1 MSASTTTIDR
11 SKLYGVL
18 HEPSGKPIVR
28 QVRVLKV
35 GIGVPI
41 GPDVHV
47 WIDQNRQW
55 CVEVV
60 SYVNGKRQSHVQ
72 PLAQRANA
80 EALYA
85 QQRKT
90 APERNAPRKL
100 PHFTFLRPDAQG
112 KFVHDFDTIELHG
125 PTPTEIDI
133 VFLNENAFDAS
144 FQAWSTSK
152 LLCEGNGIDARRNV
166 EWPQTPEE
174 RASAE
179 QARKQNQRFF
189 PIVNGCY
196 TAGCRFAIGDK
207 RQCKPH
213 GKLTFQLM
221 NAPTLGGSC
230 QFDTTGFRSIAQL
243 AGSIDQIRLMTGR
256 GNPEAGS
263 VAGIPL
269 KFVLRPYKVQVGDKS
284 SIQYGVSLEFRAKS
298 LVEMARLL
306 HAHTSEFRQLV
317 ALPAAATPMN
327 HESSQGT
334 PEDEAGLTGE
344 PVPDPTAADP
354 TVTSPAVADPAVI
367 DAEEGSEAAAMN
379 GEFYGLFPEQV
390 HREPHLAPG
399 PPQGSMPRRRSEAH
413 QQALS

>member
-1 MSASTTTIDR
+1 MSATATTMDR

-18 HEPSGKPIVR
+18 HEASGRPIVR

-35 GIGVPI
+35 GIGVPT

-47 WIDQNRQW
+47 WIAQNRQS
-55 CVEVV
+55 CNQVG
-60 SYVNGKRQSHVQ
+60 SYVNGKRQSQVKRSEK
-72 PLAQRANA
+72 RADA
-80 EALYA
+80 EAFSVP
-85 QQRKT
+85 QRKT

-100 PHFTFLRPDAQG
+100 PYFTFLRTDAQG

-125 PTPTEIDI
+125 PIPTEIDI
-133 VFLNENAFDAS
+133 VFLNESAFDAS

-166 EWPQTPEE
+166 EWPQTPDE
-174 RASAE
+174 RALAE

-189 PIVNGCY
+189 PIVNRCY

-243 AGSIDQIRLMTGR
+243 AGSLNQIRLITGR

-298 LVEMARLL
+298 LEEMARLL

-317 ALPAAATPMN
+317 ALPAPASPGE
-327 HESSQGT
+327 HEST
-334 PEDEAGLTGE
+334 TAIPEEDHCVSEEPTTDSAVMDAQEEA
-344 PVPDPTAADP
+344 
-354 TVTSPAVADPAVI
+354 
-367 DAEEGSEAAAMN
+367 SEATEMS
-379 GEFYGLFPEQV
+379 GEFYGLFSEQYDT
-390 HREPHLAPG
+390 EPPPATSAPQTG
-399 PPQGSMPRRRSEAH
+399 MPRRRSEEH
-413 QQALS
+413 HQALA

>member
-1 MSASTTTIDR
+1 MSTAITIDR

-18 HEPSGKPIVR
+18 HEPSGRRIVR

-35 GIGVPI
+35 GIGVPT

-47 WIDQNRQW
+47 WIDHNRQW
-55 CVEVV
+55 CVEVGT
-60 SYVNGKRQSHVQ
+60 YVNGKRQSQVKR
-72 PLAQRANA
+72 LAQRADA
-80 EALYA
+80 EAFYG

-100 PHFTFLRPDAQG
+100 PYFTFLRTDSQG

-125 PTPTEIDI
+125 PVPTEIDI
-133 VFLNENAFDAS
+133 VFLNEQAFDAS

-152 LLCEGNGIDARRNV
+152 LLCEGNGVDARRNV
-166 EWPQTPEE
+166 EWAQSPDE
-174 RASAE
+174 RVSAE

-189 PIVNGCY
+189 PIFGSCY
-196 TAGCRFAIGDK
+196 TAGCRFANGNK

-213 GKLTFQLM
+213 GKLTFQLT

-243 AGSIDQIRLMTGR
+243 AGSLDQIRVMTGR

-269 KFVLRPYKVQVGDKS
+269 KFVLRPYKVQVGEKS

-298 LVEMARLL
+298 LEEMARLL
-306 HAHTSEFRQLV
+306 HAHTAEFRQF
-317 ALPAAATPMN
+317 ALPAPASAIK
-327 HESSQGT
+327 S
-334 PEDEAGLTGE
+334 E
-344 PVPDPTAADP
+344 PVSILPDEDSYLPEEAPGDPGAIETPGEAA
-354 TVTSPAVADPAVI
+354 
-367 DAEEGSEAAAMN
+367 EAAAMT
-379 GEFYGLFPEQV
+379 GEFYGLFPEEQEAAPPLAY
-390 HREPHLAPG
+390 HAPAPH
-399 PPQGSMPRRRSEAH
+399 MPRRRSDTAHDEAL
-413 QQALS
+413 A

>member
-1 MSASTTTIDR
+1 MSTTINIDR

-18 HEPSGKPIVR
+18 HEPNGRSIVR

-35 GIGVPI
+35 GIGVPT

-47 WIDQNRQW
+47 WIDQNHQW
-55 CVEVV
+55 CVELGT
-60 SYVNGKRQSHVQ
+60 YVNGKRQGQVKRV
-72 PLAQRANA
+72 PQRADA
-80 EALYA
+80 EAFYG

-100 PHFTFLRPDAQG
+100 PYFTFLRTDSQG

-125 PTPTEIDI
+125 PVPTEIDI
-133 VFLNENAFDAS
+133 VFLNEQAFDAS

-166 EWPQTPEE
+166 EWAQSPDE
-174 RASAE
+174 RSLAE

-189 PIVNGCY
+189 PILGGCY

-213 GKLTFQLM
+213 GRLTFQLM

-243 AGSIDQIRLMTGR
+243 AGSLDQIRLMTGR

-269 KFVLRPYKVQVGDKS
+269 KFVLRPYKVQVGEKS

-298 LVEMARLL
+298 LEEMARLL
-306 HAHTSEFRQLV
+306 HAHTAEFRQLV
-317 ALPAAATPMN
+317 ALPAPASAIECDAGSAVPEEDSYLPEEQLGDPGAIEVQEEAA
-327 HESSQGT
+327 
-334 PEDEAGLTGE
+334 
-344 PVPDPTAADP
+344 
-354 TVTSPAVADPAVI
+354 
-367 DAEEGSEAAAMN
+367 EAAAMS
-379 GEFYGLFPEQV
+379 GEFYGLFPGQAEM
-390 HREPHLAPG
+390 EPPSRNHVPWPG
-399 PPQGSMPRRRSEAH
+399 MPRRRSDTAHHEAL
-413 QQALS
+413 A

>member
-1 MSASTTTIDR
+1 MSASIYIDR

-18 HEPSGKPIVR
+18 HEPSGRPIVR

-35 GIGVPI
+35 GIGVPT

-47 WIDQNRQW
+47 WMDQNRQW
-55 CVEVV
+55 CVEVGN
-60 SYVNGKRQSHVQ
+60 YAAGKRQNQVKRF
-72 PLAQRANA
+72 AQRADA
-80 EALYA
+80 EAFYA
-85 QQRKT
+85 QQRNT

-100 PHFTFLRPDAQG
+100 PYFTFLRTDSHG

-125 PTPTEIDI
+125 PIPAEIDI
-133 VFLNENAFDAS
+133 VFLNEQAFDAA

-166 EWPQTPEE
+166 EWPQSQDE
-174 RASAE
+174 RAVAD

-189 PIVNGCY
+189 PILGGCY
-196 TAGCRFAIGDK
+196 TSGCPFAIGNK
-207 RQCKPH
+207 RICKPH

-221 NAPTLGGSC
+221 NAPTLGGSY

-243 AGSIDQIRLMTGR
+243 AGSLDQIRMMTGK

-298 LVEMARLL
+298 LEEMARLL
-306 HAHTSEFRQLV
+306 HAHTNEFRQLV
-317 ALPAAATPMN
+317 APAASADPMEA
-327 HESSQGT
+327 ESIRAIAE
-334 PEDEAGLTGE
+334 EDSGIIEE
-344 PVPDPTAADP
+344 PPPDP
-354 TVTSPAVADPAVI
+354 VI
-367 DAEEGSEAAAMN
+367 MDGQEEASEAAAMT
-379 GEFYGLFPEQV
+379 GEFYGLFPEPY
-390 HREPHLAPG
+390 EPEPAPVNT
-399 PPQGSMPRRRSEAH
+399 PAASMPRRRSDAAH
-413 QQALS
+413 QQALA

>member
-1 MSASTTTIDR
+1 MSAMATTIDR

-18 HEPSGKPIVR
+18 HEPSGRPIVR

-35 GIGVPI
+35 GIGVPT

-55 CVEVV
+55 CVEVG
-60 SYVNGKRQSHVQ
+60 SYVNGKRQSQVKR
-72 PLAQRANA
+72 LEQRTDA
-80 EALYA
+80 EAFYA

-100 PHFTFLRPDAQG
+100 PYFTFLRTDGQG

-125 PTPTEIDI
+125 PIPTEVDI
-133 VFLNENAFDAS
+133 VFLNETAFDAL

-152 LLCEGNGIDARRNV
+152 LLCEGDGIDARRNV
-166 EWPQTPEE
+166 EWPQSADE
-174 RASAE
+174 RALAE

-196 TAGCRFAIGDK
+196 TAGCHFAFGDK

-256 GNPEAGS
+256 GNPEAGT

-269 KFVLRPYKVQVGDKS
+269 KFVLRPYKVQVGEKS

-298 LVEMARLL
+298 LEEMARLL
-306 HAHTSEFRQLV
+306 QAHTSEFRQLL
-317 ALPAAATPMN
+317 ALPAASPAN
-327 HESSQGT
+327 HQST
-334 PEDEAGLTGE
+334 DAVPEDSCLLED
-344 PVPDPTAADP
+344 PV
-354 TVTSPAVADPAVI
+354 VTDPAVI
-367 DAEEGSEAAAMN
+367 EVEEEASDAESMT

-390 HREPHLAPG
+390 DTEPG
-399 PPQGSMPRRRSEAH
+399 PTTSASRNAMPRRRSEAH
-413 QQALS
+413 HQALA

>member
-1 MSASTTTIDR
+1 MNTTVTIDR

-18 HEPSGKPIVR
+18 HEPSGRRIVR

-35 GIGVPI
+35 GIGVPT

-55 CVEVV
+55 CVEVGT
-60 SYVNGKRQSHVQ
+60 YVNGKRQSQVKR
-72 PLAQRANA
+72 LAQRADA
-80 EALYA
+80 EAFYA

-100 PHFTFLRPDAQG
+100 PYFTFLRTDSQG

-125 PTPTEIDI
+125 PVPTEIDI
-133 VFLNENAFDAS
+133 VFLNEQAFDAS

-152 LLCEGNGIDARRNV
+152 LLCEGNGVDARRNV
-166 EWPQTPEE
+166 EWAQSPDE

-189 PIVNGCY
+189 PIFGSCY

-243 AGSIDQIRLMTGR
+243 AGSLDQIRLMTGR

-269 KFVLRPYKVQVGDKS
+269 KFVLRPYKVQVGEKS

-298 LVEMARLL
+298 LEEMARLL
-306 HAHTSEFRQLV
+306 HAHTAEFRQLV
-317 ALPAAATPMN
+317 ALPAPASSI
-327 HESSQGT
+327 ESEPVSILPDEDPYLPEEAPGDAGAIET
-334 PEDEAGLTGE
+334 PEEA
-344 PVPDPTAADP
+344 A
-354 TVTSPAVADPAVI
+354 
-367 DAEEGSEAAAMN
+367 EAAAMT
-379 GEFYGLFPEQV
+379 GEFYGLFPEEQ
-390 HREPHLAPG
+390 EAAP
-399 PPQGSMPRRRSEAH
+399 PSAYHAPAPLMPRRRSDTAH
-413 QQALS
+413 QEGLA

>member
-1 MSASTTTIDR
+1 MSATATTIDR

-18 HEPSGKPIVR
+18 HEPSGRPIVR

-55 CVEVV
+55 CVEAG
-60 SYVNGKRQSHVQ
+60 SYVNGKRQSQVKR
-72 PLAQRANA
+72 LDQRADA
-80 EALYA
+80 EAFYA

-100 PHFTFLRPDAQG
+100 PYFTFLRTDAQG

-125 PTPTEIDI
+125 PIPTEIDI

-174 RASAE
+174 RALAE

-189 PIVNGCY
+189 PILNRCY

-243 AGSIDQIRLMTGR
+243 AGSLDQIRLMTGR
-256 GNPEAGS
+256 GNPDAGS

-298 LVEMARLL
+298 LEEMARLL
-306 HAHTSEFRQLV
+306 HAHASEFRQLV
-317 ALPAAATPMN
+317 ALPAPASPRE
-327 HESSQGT
+327 HEST
-334 PEDEAGLTGE
+334 NEIPEQDACMTEE
-344 PVPDPTAADP
+344 PRTDCTEVGA
-354 TVTSPAVADPAVI
+354 
-367 DAEEGSEAAAMN
+367 AEEASEAAEMS
-379 GEFYGLFPEQV
+379 GEFYGLFPEEF
-390 HREPHLAPG
+390 HTEPVPVTSAPQAG
-399 PPQGSMPRRRSEAH
+399 MPRRRSEAH
-413 QQALS
+413 HQALA

>member
-1 MSASTTTIDR
+1 MSGTITIDR

-18 HEPSGKPIVR
+18 HEPSGRPMVR

-35 GIGVPI
+35 GIGVPT

-47 WIDQNRQW
+47 WIDQNHQW
-55 CVEVV
+55 CVEVGT
-60 SYVNGKRQSHVQ
+60 YVNGKRQSQVKR
-72 PLAQRANA
+72 LAQRADA
-80 EALYA
+80 EAFYA

-100 PHFTFLRPDAQG
+100 PYFTFLRTDSQG

-125 PTPTEIDI
+125 PVPSEIDI
-133 VFLNENAFDAS
+133 VFLNEQAFDAS

-166 EWPQTPEE
+166 EWPQSPDE
-174 RASAE
+174 RALAE

-189 PIVNGCY
+189 PILGDCY

-243 AGSIDQIRLMTGR
+243 AGSLDQIRLMTGR

-298 LVEMARLL
+298 LEEMARLL
-306 HAHTSEFRQLV
+306 HAHTAEFRQLV
-317 ALPAAATPMN
+317 ALPAPASPMDS
-327 HESSQGT
+327 ESTSDL
-334 PEDEAGLTGE
+334 PEEDGYL
-344 PVPDPTAADP
+344 
-354 TVTSPAVADPAVI
+354 
-367 DAEEGSEAAAMN
+367 AEEPPGDANAIKTQEEAAEATAMT
-379 GEFYGLFPEQV
+379 GEFYGLFPDE
-390 HREPHLAPG
+390 HEAP
-399 PPQGSMPRRRSEAH
+399 PPCMHNAPNMPRRRSDTAHHEA
-413 QQALS
+413 LV

>member
-1 MSASTTTIDR
+1 MSTTIVIDR

-18 HEPSGKPIVR
+18 HDPSGRPIVR

-35 GIGVPI
+35 GIGVPT

-47 WIDQNRQW
+47 WIDQNHQW
-55 CVEVV
+55 CVEVGA
-60 SYVNGKRQSHVQ
+60 YGNGKRQSQVKR
-72 PLAQRANA
+72 LAQRADA
-80 EALYA
+80 EAFYA

-100 PHFTFLRPDAQG
+100 PYFTFLRTDSQG

-125 PTPTEIDI
+125 PVPTEIDI
-133 VFLNENAFDAS
+133 VFLNEQAFDAS

-166 EWPQTPEE
+166 EWPQSPDE
-174 RASAE
+174 RALAE

-189 PIVNGCY
+189 PILGGCY
-196 TAGCRFAIGDK
+196 TAGCPFAIADK

-213 GKLTFQLM
+213 GRLTFQLM

-243 AGSIDQIRLMTGR
+243 AGSLDQIRLMTGR

-269 KFVLRPYKVQVGDKS
+269 KFVLRPYKVQVGEKS

-298 LVEMARLL
+298 LEEMARLL
-306 HAHTSEFRQLV
+306 HAYTAEFRQLV
-317 ALPAAATPMN
+317 ALPRAANPLDA
-327 HESSQGT
+327 ESTSALPEEDSSLPEEAPADPGTDET
-334 PEDEAGLTGE
+334 PEEA
-344 PVPDPTAADP
+344 A
-354 TVTSPAVADPAVI
+354 
-367 DAEEGSEAAAMN
+367 EAAAMT
-379 GEFYGLFPEQV
+379 GQFYGLFPEEQ
-390 HREPHLAPG
+390 EITPHLRIPCPTCPVAG
-399 PPQGSMPRRRSEAH
+399 RIRRMTRP
-413 QQALS
+413 

>member
-1 MSASTTTIDR
+1 MSTTATTIDR

-18 HEPSGKPIVR
+18 HEASGRPIVR

-35 GIGVPI
+35 GIGVPT

-47 WIDQNRQW
+47 WIDPNRQW
-55 CVEVV
+55 CIEVG
-60 SYVNGKRQSHVQ
+60 SYVNGKRQSQVKR
-72 PLAQRANA
+72 LEQRADA
-80 EALYA
+80 EAFYA

-90 APERNAPRKL
+90 APDRNAPRKL
-100 PHFTFLRPDAQG
+100 PYFTFLRTDAQG

-125 PTPTEIDI
+125 PTPTETDI

-166 EWPQTPEE
+166 EWPQAPDE
-174 RASAE
+174 RTLSE

-189 PIVNGCY
+189 PIVNRCY
-196 TAGCRFAIGDK
+196 TAGCRFATGDK

-243 AGSIDQIRLMTGR
+243 AGSLDQIRLMTGR
-256 GNPEAGS
+256 GSPEAGS

-298 LVEMARLL
+298 LEEMARLL

-317 ALPAAATPMN
+317 ASPAAASSVN
-327 HESSQGT
+327 DESSDAIAE
-334 PEDEAGLTGE
+334 EDSCMTEE
-344 PVPDPTAADP
+344 PT
-354 TVTSPAVADPAVI
+354 TDPAVI
-367 DAEEGSEAAAMN
+367 DAAEEISEATAMT
-379 GEFYGLFPEQV
+379 GEFYGLFPEQFDT
-390 HREPHLAPG
+390 ESAPASSA
-399 PPQGSMPRRRSEAH
+399 PQTGMPRRRSEAH
-413 QQALS
+413 HQALA